1 MCDFKELCIFVLH
14 LLFMYDESKQSHNAH
29 LQDRKPMKLT
39 ASYLVQEARVIEQSD
54 LMTQVDCPEG
64 LGESLM

>member
-1 MCDFKELCIFVLH
+1 
-14 LLFMYDESKQSHNAH
+14 MYDESKQSHNAH